1 MEKVSKKYILEGL
14 DCANCAQ
21 KIADKLNKQPWVENA
36 SVNFASKTLSVTF
49 CGDEHES
56 EQKCI
61 ELVLSVEPD
70 VEIIEKGKTNGAH
83 HSHEHTHHDG
93 ECGCGHEHGHEHGH
107 NHSHEH
113 NRGEKAEMKDIA
125 ISAAG
130 LVLFGLSYLPI
141 MPFVLKMILL
151 YVGYILTAH
160 EIILSVVKKLKSF
173 DLFDE
178 NFLMLVASLG
188 AMIIGEYPEAFAV
201 IVFYEIGEFCQNLA
215 VRRSRKSISSLM
227 DIRPD
232 KARLITENGA
242 ITVPPEQVNIGDVIE
257 ILPGEKIPLD
267 GELVFGESSIDTSA
281 ITGES
286 VPREVFVG
294 DSVLS
299 GCINKTGVIR
309 IRAQRLFGDS
319 TVSKILELLENSGEK
334 KAKSENFIT
343 KFARIYTPAVVGA
356 AVLLAII
363 GGIISGDFT
372 AWVYRALTFL
382 MVSCPCALVLS
393 IPLSYFSAIGASAS
407 RGILVKGGN
416 YLEALCKIDNIL
428 FDKTGTLTTGSFNIG
443 KIYPSDGYTKE
454 EVLLLAAIA
463 ESRSTHPIARSVCNA
478 NKLKFDERRISRYA
492 EKSSF
497 GVTAVYDGNTIV
509 AGSAK
514 IMSELNINVRDYS
527 CAVVH
532 VAQNGKYVGTICL
545 VDDIKADAK
554 QTVDEL
560 KSNGVSKIVML
571 TGDNDS
577 AAKAVADKLKID
589 YHAQLLPQDKV
600 KYVEQYAKE
609 GKTAFV
615 GDGINDAPVLSMADI
630 GIAMGKAGSDSAIEA
645 ADVVLMNDKPSLI
658 CKAMKIARRTKL
670 IVTENIVF
678 ALGVKLI
685 ILLLSA
691 FGIVQMWLAVLADV
705 CVALIAVL
713 NAMRLLKIK
722 Y

>member
-1 MEKVSKKYILEGL
+1 MEKMSKKYILEGL

-21 KIADKLNKQPWVENA
+21 KIADKLNKQPWIESA
-36 SVNFASKTLSVTF
+36 SVNFAAKTLSVTYN
-49 CGDEHES
+49 GNEDEL

-61 ELVLSVEPD
+61 DIVRSVEPD
-70 VEIIEKGKTNGAH
+70 VEVTEKGGAH
-83 HSHEHTHHDG
+83 HGHEHHGHGHCDG
-93 ECGCGHEHGHEHGH
+93 DCCGHGHEHGHEHEHGH
-107 NHSHEH
+107 NHSH
-113 NRGEKAEMKDIA
+113 GEKAQIKDIV

-130 LVLFGLSYLPI
+130 LVLFGLSYLPFL
-141 MPFVLKMILL
+141 PLAVKMILIFG
-151 YVGYILTAH
+151 GYILTAH
-160 EIILSVVKKLKSF
+160 EILLSVLKKLKSF
-173 DLFDE
+173 DIFDE

-201 IVFYEIGEFCQNLA
+201 IVFYEIGEFCQDLA

-232 KARLITENGA
+232 KARLITADGA
-242 ITVPPEQVNIGDVIE
+242 KTVPPEQVNIGDIIE

-309 IRAQRLFGDS
+309 ITAQKLFGDS
-319 TVSKILELLENSGEK
+319 TVSKILELIENSGEK

-343 KFARIYTPAVVGA
+343 KFARVYTPAVVGA
-356 AVLLAII
+356 AVLLAVI
-363 GGIISGDFT
+363 GGILSGDFA

-407 RGILVKGGN
+407 RGILVKCGN

-443 KIYPSDGYTKE
+443 EIYPENGYTKD

-463 ESRSTHPIARSVCNA
+463 ESRSTHPIARSVCSA
-478 NKLKFDERRISRYA
+478 NKLKFDEDKISRYT

-497 GVTAVYDGNTIV
+497 GVTAEYDGNTIV

-514 IMSELNINVRDYS
+514 IMGELNITVRDYD

-532 VAQNGKYVGTICL
+532 VAQNDKFVGTVCL
-545 VDDIKADAK
+545 VDDIKADAA
-554 QTVDEL
+554 QTVDTL
-560 KSNGVSKIVML
+560 KSYGVSNVIML
-571 TGDNDS
+571 TGDNES
-577 AAKAVADKLKID
+577 AAKSVADKLKIG

-600 KYVEQYAKE
+600 SFVEQYARG

-615 GDGINDAPVLSMADI
+615 GDGINDAPVLAVADV
-630 GIAMGKAGSDSAIEA
+630 GVAMGKAGSDSAIEA
-645 ADVVLMNDKPSLI
+645 ADIVLMNDKPSLI
-658 CKAMKIARRTKL
+658 CKAMKIARRTKV
-670 IVTENIVF
+670 IVAENIVF

-691 FGIVQMWLAVLADV
+691 LGIAQMWLAVLADV

-713 NAMRLLKIK
+713 NAMRLLNMK